1 MAASNVWE
9 LLRNGAKRLKGVLR
23 AAPQGAMLL
32 VVGGSPC
39 QQLSVAGPHQG
50 RLGLAGGQSVL
61 FYAIPAI
68 A

>member
-1 MAASNVWE
+1 
-9 LLRNGAKRLKGVLR
+9 
-23 AAPQGAMLL
+23 MLL

-39 QQLSVAGPHQG
+39 QQLSTTGPDGG

-68 A
+68 ASAASQFRPDLEAHALCENVASALL